1 MTSTTGWRL
10 DFVVARAG
18 SARRSERARF
28 QYRLAL
34 SGLTGLMA
42 LALAV
47 SPSRAVAG
55 AANSIRTSPA
65 GDETPPAPPAGPAV
79 AGSRY
84 VPQLLGFKRDR
95 LRGLRA
101 GTVRPK
107 LGTDDCPL
115 CDTLG
120 VFDKS
125 HFLRPTAIDNEWLPL
140 KPGTQMLLQGVANRG
155 GGLLPHLVI
164 FTVTDLIKRIN
175 GIPCVV
181 VWDQDINEGVLSESE
196 LALFAQSDE
205 GDVWLS
211 GEYPEEYDNGEFVGA
226 ENTWIHGIENA
237 SAGVTVVK
245 DPVVGS
251 PGYEEAI
258 ALENDFWD
266 CGMVLSLTEG
276 KQSHRSH
283 GRDNGRGKGHD
294 KDRGRGRGED
304 PDTLVIQEWAPLDGC
319 DVIQFKNYLEGVGV
333 THVGALDDPEGET
346 LTLFEVRHLSG
357 ASRDSANASALA
369 LDTHG
374 PQVNEIYAQTEPATL
389 APRHRGDGDDDG
401 DGDDLLAQ
409 QSFENALVAPSRAFM
424 SVGPNPVTSATVIA
438 YGIAKPGPVELSL
451 FDVTGRRI
459 RSLVSGSAAPGTYHV
474 QWDGRDGGGR
484 SVAGGVYFA
493 RLHTDAGLVQR
504 TFVVAR

>member
-1 MTSTTGWRL
+1 MSTTTGWRL
-10 DFVVARAG
+10 DSGSHDAG
-18 SARRSERARF
+18 STRFRERTHLHRWLAGCGLAGI
-28 QYRLAL
+28 LAL
-34 SGLTGLMA
+34 WF
-42 LALAV
+42 AV
-47 SPSRAVAG
+47 APSRALAGESRSSLTTPTGEAAPQLPVAG
-55 AANSIRTSPA
+55 PGEAKT
-65 GDETPPAPPAGPAV
+65 
-79 AGSRY
+79 RY
-84 VPQLLGFKRDR
+84 VPRIVGLVRSHMRTSG
-95 LRGLRA
+95 RGL
-101 GTVRPK
+101 VRPT

-120 VFDKS
+120 LFDKS

-140 KPGTQMLLQGVANRG
+140 KPGTQMVLQGVANRG

-164 FTVTDLIKRIN
+164 FTVTDLVKRIN

-181 VWDQDINEGVLSESE
+181 AWDQDINEGVLRESE

-237 SAGVTVVK
+237 RAGVTVVK

-266 CGMVLSLTEG
+266 CGMVQSLAEG
-276 KQSHRSH
+276 KSSHR
-283 GRDNGRGKGHD
+283 GRGHD
-294 KDRGRGRGED
+294 NDRGRGRDKGRGRGEA
-304 PDTLVIQEWAPLDGC
+304 PDTLVIREWAPLDGC

-346 LTLFEVRHLSG
+346 LTLNEVRHLSG

-374 PQVNEIYAQTEPATL
+374 PLVNEIYAQTEPAFL
-389 APRHRGDGDDDG
+389 AGRHHGDDGDDD
-401 DGDDLLAQ
+401 DDLLANQ
-409 QSFENALVAPSRAFM
+409 PFGDAPVAPSRALM
-424 SVGPNPVTSATVIA
+424 SIGPNPVTSATSIA
-438 YGIAKPGPVELSL
+438 YGIAQAGPVELGI
-451 FDVTGRRI
+451 FDITGRRI
-459 RSLVSGSAAPGTYHV
+459 RSLVSEAAAPGTYHV
-474 QWDGRDGGGR
+474 RWDGRDGGGR

-493 RLHTDAGLVQR
+493 RLRTAGQLVQR